1 MSEEEVS
8 TKEKII
14 QATFSLL
21 KSNSLS
27 SISLSSIAKEV
38 NISKTAIYR
47 HFKSKEDLEAAVQQR
62 IFETIYS
69 NMKEIDLLYREK
81 KYKECIVS
89 ALRFLK
95 VHPEIIN
102 YGLFSS
108 PDVGED
114 KRLYRYCDEGVS
126 LFSLFYDENHKIK
139 DYDLYSRG
147 LYVAVTMI
155 DFLLGWFR
163 VSETKE
169 NLYENFEENILKII
183 YGGLQA
189 PKDFLSPADFAHLD
203 TICLN
208 SLAALPQLDK
218 KLVALS
224 SVVAKVGFPNVTVEA
239 VATELGMVKSSLYT
253 WFRDKQQMLTSLI
266 APEINMMLSTVLQN
280 MRQVDSPLEKLYL
293 LLKTETIYFNTR
305 KKMLTACK
313 WIQLEGNYNTE
324 RFETIVNEK
333 ISLGLA
339 EELGKSVTKEVKE
352 RYSCFDPH
360 LVAGWIFSF
369 PVFLVVN
376 AIHHE
381 FSEIELNDSLRSLF
395 NMIAG
400 GLTLDKYLKKGG
412 NV

>member
-1 MSEEEVS
+1 MSEELS

-21 KSNSLS
+21 KSSSLS
-27 SISLSSIAKEV
+27 SISLSRIAKEV
-38 NISKTAIYR
+38 CISKTAIYR
-47 HFKSKEDLEAAVQQR
+47 HFKSKEDLEVAIHERV
-62 IFETIYS
+62 FKTLYS
-69 NMKEIDLLYREK
+69 NMKEIDVLYREK
-81 KYKECIVS
+81 KYKECVIS

-95 VHPEIIN
+95 EHPEILN

-114 KRLYRYCDEGVS
+114 KRLYRYCDEGVCI
-126 LFSLFYDENHKIK
+126 FSPFFDENHKIK
-139 DYDLYSRG
+139 NYSLYSKG
-147 LYVAVTMI
+147 LFVGVTLI
-155 DFLLGWFR
+155 DFILGWFR
-163 VSETKE
+163 IADTSEADYEVYEKSILSILRDGTNCSNELFTK
-169 NLYENFEENILKII
+169 
-183 YGGLQA
+183 
-189 PKDFLSPADFAHLD
+189 ADFAHLD
-203 TICLN
+203 TICLE
-208 SLAALPQLDK
+208 SLATLPQLDK
-218 KLVALS
+218 KLEALA

-253 WFRDKQQMLTSLI
+253 WFSDKQQMLTSLI

-280 MRQVDSPLEKLYL
+280 MTQVQNPLEKLYI

-313 WIQLEGNYNTE
+313 WIQLEGNYNRE
-324 RFETIVNEK
+324 RFEKIVDED
-333 ISLGLA
+333 ISHRLG
-339 EELGKSVTKEVKE
+339 EEIGKSITKYIKGL
-352 RYSCFDPH
+352 YSCFDPN
-360 LVAGWIFSF
+360 LIGGWIFSF

-400 GLTLDKYLKKGG
+400 GLKLNKNIAKEG
-412 NV
+412 ND

>member
-1 MSEEEVS
+1 MAEELS

-21 KSNSLS
+21 KSISLN
-27 SISLSSIAKEV
+27 SISLSRIAKEV

-47 HFKSKEDLEAAVQQR
+47 HFKSKEDLELAIKERV
-62 IFETIYS
+62 FETIYS
-69 NMKEIDLLYREK
+69 NMKKIDLLYREK

-114 KRLYRYCDEGVS
+114 KRLYRYCDEGVCF
-126 LFSLFYDENHKIK
+126 FSPFFDENHRVK
-139 DYDLYSRG
+139 DYPLYTKG
-147 LYVAVTMI
+147 LFVGVTMI
-155 DFLLGWFR
+155 DFILGWFR
-163 VSETKE
+163 ISETDE
-169 NLYENFEENILKII
+169 NQYENFETNVLKII
-183 YGGLQA
+183 HEGLTCK
-189 PKDFLSPADFAHLD
+189 KDLLSNADFARLD
-203 TICLN
+203 SICLN
-208 SLAALPQLDK
+208 SLASLPQLDK

-224 SVVAKVGFPNVTVEA
+224 TVVAKVGFPNVTVEA

-253 WFRDKQQMLTSLI
+253 WFSDKQQMLTSLI
-266 APEINMMLSTVLQN
+266 APEINLMLSTVLQN
-280 MRQVDSPLEKLYL
+280 MTQVQSPLEKLYV

-313 WIQLEGNYNTE
+313 WIQLEGNYNRE
-324 RFETIVNEK
+324 RFETIADEE
-333 ISLGLA
+333 IASGIAA
-339 EELGKSVTKEVKE
+339 EIGNSVTKNAKKL
-352 RYSCFDPH
+352 YSCFDPN
-360 LVAGWIFSF
+360 LIGGWIFSF

-400 GLTLDKYLKKGG
+400 GLTLDIDLKKGG